1 MSTAITGG
9 NQLLESVKVTLG
21 VRSSI
26 FDDEITDLIN
36 AARSDLGLAGITEN
50 HSETDALIIL
60 AIKTYCRMNFHNPAN
75 YDKLKASY
83 DEQKAQLQ
91 TAEGYTNWLED

>member
-9 NQLLESVKVTLG
+9 NQLLDSVKVTLG

-36 AARSDLGLAGITEN
+36 AARSDLGIAGVTEN

-60 AIKTYCRMNFHNPAN
+60 AIKTYCRMHFHEPAN

>member
-36 AARSDLGLAGITEN
+36 AARSDLGLAGITEY

-60 AIKTYCRMNFHNPAN
+60 AIKTYCRMNFHDPAN